1 MARYGTL
8 GDYRFS
14 DQQEAAGDIRGSKV
28 YGPND
33 HKLGDIDD
41 VIFDQTTGAIVYV
54 VVDTGGWLSSK
65 KFVVPPERIRPSLQ
79 HENDYLVDL
88 TKEQIE
94 SFPPYDGQALSSEEQ
109 WADYERRYRSKWSDD
124 EIQHREGTDRNVTPT
139 TKQQI
144 DAGSGSIPTTEENLG
159 EDVEELNDETDLTP
173 LHTEVDAEVSPNMPS
188 YRWTTF
194 EDTLKRRRE
203 DVLQASIDNV
213 KRADR
218 EGLPERRKAS

>member
-65 KFVVPPERIRPSLQ
+65 KFVVPPQRIRPSLQ

-144 DAGSGSIPTTEENLG
+144 DAGSGSIPTTEEDLA
-159 EDVEELNDETDLTP
+159 EDVEELDDETDLTP

>member
-33 HKLGDIDD
+33 HKLGDIND
-41 VIFDQTTGAIVYV
+41 VIFDEATGAIVYV

-65 KFVVPPERIRPSLQ
+65 KFLVPPQRIRPSLQ

-109 WADYERRYRSKWSDD
+109 WADYEQRYRSKWSDD
-124 EIQHREGTDRNVTPT
+124 EIMHRPGTDRNITPT
-139 TKQQI
+139 TQQQI
-144 DAGSGSIPTTEENLG
+144 DAGSGSIPTIEE
-159 EDVEELNDETDLTP
+159 DIEELDDETDLTP
-173 LHTEVDAEVSPNMPS
+173 LHTEVDAEISPNMPT